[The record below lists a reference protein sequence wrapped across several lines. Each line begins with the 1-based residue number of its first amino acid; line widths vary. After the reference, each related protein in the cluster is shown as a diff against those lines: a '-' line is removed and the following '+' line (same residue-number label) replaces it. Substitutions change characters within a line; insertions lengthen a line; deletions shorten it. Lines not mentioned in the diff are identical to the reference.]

1 MRERAGT
8 ARRGCCVTAAK
19 RGAPTMGTQRAV
31 PRLATGWGP
40 GEQEDQRGSQQGNLK
55 SSTLLNLDVLVY
67 KTRLVSWTARAS
79 L

>member
-1 MRERAGT
+1 
-8 ARRGCCVTAAK
+8 
-19 RGAPTMGTQRAV
+19 MGTQRAV